1 MKQEERR
8 QHSTA
13 LLLDTV
19 KQLVREKGCAA
30 VTMKDIMEQSGLSKG
45 AIFHYVKSKDE
56 LFVQVLQERLEDTN
70 VRFRNEVQQSG
81 TSFAEPMR
89 RISDSIA
96 SYADAEDV
104 TNRILLYLLGR
115 EDQPVAAQALKE
127 YYERT
132 LELSAEWIRI
142 GQRHGAI
149 AETVDAARTADMFV
163 LLTMGLRVRSS
174 IPGTTERFSAS
185 HFSEWIAQMLQPQ
198 GRNDSVKE

>member
-8 QHSTA
+8 QHTMT

-19 KQLVREKGCAA
+19 KQLVQGKGCTV

-56 LFVQVLQERLEDTN
+56 LFVQVLQKRLEDTN

-81 TSFAEPMR
+81 ASFAEPMR

-96 SYADAEDV
+96 SYADAQDV

-115 EDQPVAAQALKE
+115 EEQPIVAQALKE

-132 LELSAEWIRI
+132 LELSEEWIRI
-142 GQRHGAI
+142 GQRHGVI

-174 IPGTTERFSAS
+174 IPGTTECFSAS
-185 HFSEWIAQMLQPQ
+185 HFSEWITQMLQPQ
-198 GRNDSVKE
+198 ERNNSVKE